1 MRISQRTESLQYDT
15 ETPNRFVVSM
25 VCKHDKVIPR
35 LPPLVKQNINA
46 GAPPKF
52 KRRLD
57 TMISE

>member
-1 MRISQRTESLQYDT
+1 MRISQRTKGLQYDT
-15 ETPNRFVVSM
+15 KTPNRFVVSM

-52 KRRLD
+52 K
-57 TMISE
+57 